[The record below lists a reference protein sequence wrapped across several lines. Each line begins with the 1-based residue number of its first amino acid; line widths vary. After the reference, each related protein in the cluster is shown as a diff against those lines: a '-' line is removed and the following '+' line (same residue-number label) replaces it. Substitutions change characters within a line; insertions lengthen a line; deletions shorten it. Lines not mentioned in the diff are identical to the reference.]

1 MRVRK
6 AIPEGYKTLCS
17 EYCGEDKENVYT
29 SSKSRVVEVG
39 KGDGFGGAK
48 RGLAPYCAILDVGG
62 LGPQLSSEVTAEESA
77 SVGRGAV
84 DDIIFQD
91 EDFGLEGGE
100 LDDLTEI
107 ERAESVCM
115 PAKRD
120 RDRLN
125 RKRGLELA
133 TEPEHTISG
142 QDGLNRRILRPI
154 AQPKSRKMNPIAGFA
169 TIKEEDEQMVDLKPE
184 REEGDDFEEAD
195 FIRPMDYI

>member
-6 AIPEGYKTLCS
+6 AIPEGYKTLNS
-17 EYCGEDKENVYT
+17 DVCGEDKENIYT
-29 SSKSRVVEVG
+29 NSKTRVVEFR
-39 KGDGFGGAK
+39 KGDGFSGAK

-91 EDFGLEGGE
+91 EDFGLEGGGFGDHAE
-100 LDDLTEI
+100 T
-107 ERAESVCM
+107 ERAESVCI
-115 PAKRD
+115 PARRD
-120 RDRLN
+120 RNLMN

-133 TEPEHTISG
+133 IEPEATIFK
-142 QDGLNRRILRPI
+142 QDVLSQRILRPI
-154 AQPKSRKMNPIAGFA
+154 AQPKSRKMNPIGDFT
-169 TIKEEDEQMVDLKPE
+169 TIKEEDEQMMDLKPE

-195 FIRPMDYI
+195 FLRPMDYI